1 MRHLHEETLSLLAL
15 GEPASA
21 EEQAHLDSCP
31 QCAGELAAFG
41 RVVAVGRST
50 APGGSGLAA
59 DEYPPSSV
67 WEGIHRT
74 LNLSDAVREDP
85 AHRGGPA
92 GLVGDGAEDNGA
104 VSSADDNDGA
114 DVIDLQGRR
123 RGAAPGRAGGPEP
136 AGASTRRGAGRPA
149 RSARRWLPA
158 AAAAAAV
165 VAGAAVWGTV
175 QVLNREPET
184 LAAANLQPLPAYQE
198 TGRAEVDRLPDGRR
212 ELVVRASGTDAAGY
226 REVWLLAPDAQSMV
240 SLGTMEGTE
249 ARFPLPEDLD
259 LDSYP
264 VVDISD
270 EPFDGNPAH
279 SGDSILRG
287 ELEL

>member
-1 MRHLHEETLSLLAL
+1 MQHLHEETLSLLAL

-31 QCAGELAAFG
+31 HCAGELAAFS
-41 RVVAVGRST
+41 RVVAVGRSSV
-50 APGGSGLAA
+50 PGGSGLPA
-59 DEYPPSSV
+59 DDYPPSSV

-85 AHRGGPA
+85 AQRGRPA
-92 GLVGDGAEDNGA
+92 DPGVAADPAADSGAA
-104 VSSADDNDGA
+104 ADDA
-114 DVIDLQGRR
+114 AVVDLQARR
-123 RGAAPGRAGGPEP
+123 RGARPGRAGGSGP
-136 AGASTRRGAGRPA
+136 AGATARPGPGRPA
-149 RSARRWLPA
+149 RGPRRWLPA
-158 AAAAAAV
+158 AAAAAV
-165 VAGAAVWGTV
+165 LAGAAVWGTV
-175 QVLNREPET
+175 QVLDRGPET
-184 LAAANLQPLPAYQE
+184 LAAADLQPLPAYQE
-198 TGRAEVDRLPDGRR
+198 TGSAEVDRLPDGRR

-249 ARFPLPEDLD
+249 ARFPLPDDLD